1 MRILVIGGGIAGITV
16 ALALSKEL
24 SPLLRELEIIVYE
37 LRDVPS
43 TSGGAVNLTP
53 VAQRHLDQLGVLPE
67 LDKMGPDAG
76 VGVNAIELFSM
87 HSGRKMGSV
96 DFAGKHGRGYGGYK
110 GRRVMRISL
119 HLAMMAA
126 LERRHNVDMQ
136 FGKKVVGA
144 IETEDNV
151 TMHFADGTMASGDLA
166 IGCDGVHSNTRTNV
180 VDPSRVSN
188 YTGISFIQAT
198 MPSSLITEPFHFETT
213 ALNKSRRGALLTTFC
228 DRQREELF
236 VAALAE
242 VSTQHISD
250 HLMNGKEREYPKVKA
265 TTVKALRGEL
275 AMRFGKAKPPCIR
288 EIIEKCPDWTLY
300 PVYEVQPG
308 GKWATDRII
317 LIGDAAHAVRHTILS
332 RGMKLQLLT
341 LIVSALDATEG

>member
-1 MRILVIGGGIAGITV
+1 MGGGIAGISV

-24 SPLLRELEIIVYE
+24 SPILRDLEITVFE

-53 VAQRHLDQLGVLPE
+53 VAQRHLDQLGVLQE
-67 LDKMGPDAG
+67 LDRMGPDSG
-76 VGVNAIELFSM
+76 VGVNEVELFSM
-87 HSGRKMGSV
+87 HSGRKIGSV

-119 HLAMMAA
+119 HLAMMTA

-136 FGKKVVGA
+136 FGKKVIGA
-144 IETEDNV
+144 METENGV
-151 TMHFADGTMASGDLA
+151 TMHFADGTMESGDVV

-180 VDPSRVSN
+180 VDPTRLSR

-198 MPSSLITEPFHFETT
+198 MPVATITKPFHFETT

-242 VSTQHISD
+242 VSKQHISN
-250 HLMNGKEREYPKVKA
+250 HLMNAKDREYPRVKA
-265 TTVKALRGEL
+265 KIVKALRGEL
-275 AMRFGKAKPPCIR
+275 ISRFGKAQQPCIR
-288 EIIEKCPDWTLY
+288 EILEKCPDWTLY

-308 GKWATDRII
+308 GKWSTDRII
-317 LIGDAAHAVRHTILS
+317 LIGDAAHAVCHQ
-332 RGMKLQLLT
+332 MKK
-341 LIVSALDATEG
+341 